1 MNKEESKKQFGKNLK
16 RLRTEKGLSQEE
28 LARALGFKNRSSIN
42 KIEIGRSNIPT
53 DKIKKTAEVLGVSP
67 LDLFQTD
74 GEEIKAMLE
83 ELTVMDVEDL
93 KALHAA
99 SEAPGAMFDMEENT
113 EKYFDTRSRGV
124 INTNKPEYAS
134 PKEMFLSR
142 DALLE
147 TFTKLSSNS
156 QDELLKYAEY
166 LLAREKNK

>member
-16 RLRTEKGLSQEE
+16 KLRTEKGLSQEE

-53 DKIKKTAEVLGVSP
+53 DKIKKTAEVLGISP

-113 EKYFDTRSRGV
+113 EKYFATRTRGV
-124 INTNKPEYAS
+124 IDTKKPEYAS
-134 PKEMFLSR
+134 PKDLLISR
-142 DALLE
+142 NALLD
-147 TFTKLSSNS
+147 TYMKLSSKS
-156 QDELLKYAEY
+156 QDELFKYAEY